1 MEGRL
6 MVMVPPMGS
15 ADAVVNANVVIP
27 VVVLCATL
35 SPTASVRDALV
46 TCPPIAGDML
56 EELTTSVLVATV
68 KPEATASLGA
78 PVVSC
83 PAAKV
88 MDCAPAGSTAL
99 AVVHTMTRVAAVI
112 THPDN
117 VAPADTGISVPTGED
132 GPVK

>member
-6 MVMVPPMGS
+6 MVMVPPVDN
-15 ADAVVNANVVIP
+15 ADAVVNAKVVIP
-27 VVVLCATL
+27 VVVFCATL
-35 SPTASVRDALV
+35 SPAASIRDALV

-56 EELTTSVLVATV
+56 EELATSALVATV
-68 KPEATASLGA
+68 KPVAAASRGA

-83 PAAKV
+83 PAANV
-88 MDCAPAGSTAL
+88 MDCAPAGSTAV

-112 THPDN
+112 AHPDN
-117 VAPADTGISVPTGED
+117 VAPPDTGLSEPTGVA

>member
-1 MEGRL
+1 
-6 MVMVPPMGS
+6 MVIVPPLGS
-15 ADAVVNANVVIP
+15 ADAVVNEKVVIP
-27 VVVLCATL
+27 VVVCCAAL
-35 SPTASVRDALV
+35 SPAASVRDALV

-68 KPEATASLGA
+68 KPVATASLGA

-117 VAPADTGISVPTGED
+117 VAPADTGTSVPTGED

>member
-1 MEGRL
+1 MS
-6 MVMVPPMGS
+6 S
-15 ADAVVNANVVIP
+15 AAN
-27 VVVLCATL
+27 TRWT
-35 SPTASVRDALV
+35 SETF
-46 TCPPIAGDML
+46 PPIAGIEKEQKL
-56 EELTTSVLVATV
+56 RKSAEVETV
-68 KPEATASLGA
+68 KPVATASLGA

>member
-1 MEGRL
+1 
-6 MVMVPPMGS
+6 MVMVPPMDS

-35 SPTASVRDALV
+35 SPAASVRDALV
-46 TCPPIAGDML
+46 TCPPMAGDMIAK
-56 EELTTSVLVATV
+56 LTKSVLVATV
-68 KPEATASLGA
+68 KPVATASLGA

-88 MDCAPAGSTAL
+88 MDCAPAGSAAL

-112 THPDN
+112 AHPDN
-117 VAPADTGISVPTGED
+117 VAAPDTGLRLPSGVD